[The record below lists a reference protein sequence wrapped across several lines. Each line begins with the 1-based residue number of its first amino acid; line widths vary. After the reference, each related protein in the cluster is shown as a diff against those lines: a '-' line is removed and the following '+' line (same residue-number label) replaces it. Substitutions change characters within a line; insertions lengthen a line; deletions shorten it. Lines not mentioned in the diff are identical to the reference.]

1 MPKKIELAGKRFGK
15 IKVVSRKGIE
25 KGSVI
30 WNCVCDC
37 GKEIEISTGR
47 LNFGNVNSCGCVKR
61 QRTIERNT
69 THGKSNTRLY
79 EIWVGMKKRCYNPKC
94 KAHERYGGRGIT
106 VCQEWLDDF
115 MNFYNW
121 AMKNGYRDTLSI
133 DRIDVNGNYE
143 PNNCRWASDKEQ
155 GRNQRKTIYFTLFQ
169 IEKPLSEWC
178 EYAEVKYMRAYQRMK
193 NGNKPFDEEEI
204 KRIKINLQNGG
215 K

>member
-15 IKVVSRKGIE
+15 IKVLSRKGVE

-37 GKEIEISTGR
+37 GKEIEISTSR

-61 QRTIERNT
+61 QRAIERNT

-94 KAHERYGGRGIT
+94 KAYERYGGRGIT

-115 MNFYNW
+115 INFYNW
-121 AMKNGYRDTLSI
+121 ALGNGYSDTLSI

-169 IEKPLSEWC
+169 IEKSLSEWC